1 MTVQDEFE
9 KQLKSINQTRN
20 QTIKKINH
28 ESNKAE
34 FTYVLAFYKNQ
45 VLSQLDISNKT
56 ESKMVQLII
65 QVLDILNKNYSTS
78 AVSKHVMILKLINQ
92 YKALIANAYIAV
104 INNRIDPKVLAK
116 NPLEYPHYE
125 EIDLDH
131 LDEYTEIIQKFD
143 NLNRQNVAQKDIEKW
158 RKVINKEW
166 FTWIKLAKKC

>member
-1 MTVQDEFE
+1 MTTQDEIE

-34 FTYVLAFYKNQ
+34 FTYVLTFYKNN
-45 VLSQLDISNKT
+45 VLAQLNISNQT

-65 QVLDILNKNYSTS
+65 QVLDILNKNYSSS
-78 AVSKHVMILKLINQ
+78 AVSKHVMMLKLIDQ

-143 NLNRQNVAQKDIEKW
+143 NLNRQNATQKDIEKW
-158 RKVINKEW
+158 HEVINKG
-166 FTWIKLAKKC
+166 

>member
-34 FTYVLAFYKNQ
+34 FAYVLAFFKNHI
-45 VLSQLDISNKT
+45 LSQLNICNKT

-65 QVLDILNKNYSTS
+65 QVLDIINKNYSTS

-104 INNRIDPKVLAK
+104 INKRIDPKVLAK
-116 NPLEYPHYE
+116 NSLEYPHYE

-143 NLNRQNVAQKDIEKW
+143 NLNRQSTTQKYIEEW
-158 RKVINKEW
+158 RKVINKE
-166 FTWIKLAKKC
+166 

>member
-1 MTVQDEFE
+1 MTTQDEIE
-9 KQLKSINQTRN
+9 KQLKLINQTRN
-20 QTIKKINH
+20 QSIKKINH

-45 VLSQLDISNKT
+45 ILTQLDVSNQT

-65 QVLDILNKNYSTS
+65 QTLDIINKNYSTS

-104 INNRIDPKVLAK
+104 INNRIDPKTLAK

-143 NLNRQNVAQKDIEKW
+143 NLNRQSTTQKDIEKW
-158 RKVINKEW
+158 RKVINEEW
-166 FTWIKLAKKC
+166 FTWIKPAKKC

>member
-1 MTVQDEFE
+1 MTMQNEVE
-9 KQLKSINQTRN
+9 KQLKLINQTRN

-28 ESNKAE
+28 ESNKVE
-34 FTYVLAFYKNQ
+34 FVHALAFYKNQ
-45 VLSQLDISNKT
+45 VLSQLDISNQT

-65 QVLDILNKNYSTS
+65 QALDIINKNYSAS

-92 YKALIANAYIAV
+92 YKALIGNAYIAV

-131 LDEYTEIIQKFD
+131 LDEYTKLIQKFD
-143 NLNRQNVAQKDIEKW
+143 NLNRQNTTQKDIEKW
-158 RKVINKEW
+158 RKVINKE
-166 FTWIKLAKKC
+166 

>member
-1 MTVQDEFE
+1 MTIQDEVE
-9 KQLKSINQTRN
+9 KQLKLINQTRN

-28 ESNKAE
+28 ESNKVE
-34 FTYVLAFYKNQ
+34 FAHALAFYKNH
-45 VLSQLDISNKT
+45 VLSQLDISNQT

-65 QVLDILNKNYSTS
+65 QTLDILNKTYSTS

-92 YKALIANAYIAV
+92 YKALIANAYIAI
-104 INNRIDPKVLAK
+104 INNRIDPKLLAK

-143 NLNRQNVAQKDIEKW
+143 NLNRQNTTQKNIEKW

>member
-1 MTVQDEFE
+1 MTTQDEFE

-34 FTYVLAFYKNQ
+34 FAYVLAFYKNHI
-45 VLSQLDISNKT
+45 LSQLNISNKT

-104 INNRIDPKVLAK
+104 INNRIDPRVLAK

-143 NLNRQNVAQKDIEKW
+143 NLNTTQKDIEKW

>member
-1 MTVQDEFE
+1 MTTQDEFE

-20 QTIKKINH
+20 QTIKKINQ

-34 FTYVLAFYKNQ
+34 FAYVLAFYKNQ
-45 VLSQLDISNKT
+45 VLAQLDISNKT
-56 ESKMVQLII
+56 ESKMIQLII
-65 QVLDILNKNYSTS
+65 QALDILNKTYSTS

-92 YKALIANAYIAV
+92 YKALIGNAYIAV

-143 NLNRQNVAQKDIEKW
+143 NLNRQNATQKDIEKW
-158 RKVINKEW
+158 RKVINKG
-166 FTWIKLAKKC
+166 

>member
-1 MTVQDEFE
+1 MTTQDEVE
-9 KQLKSINQTRN
+9 KQLKLINQTRN

-28 ESNKAE
+28 ESNKVE
-34 FTYVLAFYKNQ
+34 FVHALAFYKNQ

-56 ESKMVQLII
+56 ESEMVQLII
-65 QVLDILNKNYSTS
+65 QALDIINKNYSAS

-92 YKALIANAYIAV
+92 YKALIGNAYIAV

-131 LDEYTEIIQKFD
+131 LDEYTKLIQKFD
-143 NLNRQNVAQKDIEKW
+143 NLNRQNATQKNIEKW
-158 RKVINKEW
+158 RKVINKE
-166 FTWIKLAKKC
+166 

>member
-1 MTVQDEFE
+1 MTIQDEFE
-9 KQLKSINQTRN
+9 KQLKLINQTRN

-34 FTYVLAFYKNQ
+34 FAYVQAFYKNHI
-45 VLSQLDISNKT
+45 LTKLDISNQT

-65 QVLDILNKNYSTS
+65 QTLDILNKKYSSS
-78 AVSKHVMILKLINQ
+78 AVSKHVMMLKLVDQ
-92 YKALIANAYIAV
+92 YKALIGNAYIAA
-104 INNRIDPKVLAK
+104 INKRIDPKALAK

-143 NLNRQNVAQKDIEKW
+143 NLNRQNATQKDIEKW
-158 RKVINKEW
+158 RKVINEE
-166 FTWIKLAKKC
+166 

>member
-1 MTVQDEFE
+1 MTTQTDFE

-34 FTYVLAFYKNQ
+34 FTYVLTFYKNN
-45 VLSQLDISNKT
+45 VLAQLNISNQT

-65 QVLDILNKNYSTS
+65 QVLDILNKNYSSS
-78 AVSKHVMILKLINQ
+78 AVSKHVMMLKLIDQ

-143 NLNRQNVAQKDIEKW
+143 NLNRQNATQKDIEKW
-158 RKVINKEW
+158 HEVINKG
-166 FTWIKLAKKC
+166 

>member
-1 MTVQDEFE
+1 MTIQNEVE
-9 KQLKSINQTRN
+9 KQLKLINQTRN

-28 ESNKAE
+28 ESNKVE
-34 FTYVLAFYKNQ
+34 FVHALVFYKNH

-65 QVLDILNKNYSTS
+65 QALDIINKNYSTS

-92 YKALIANAYIAV
+92 YKALIGNAYIAV
-104 INNRIDPKVLAK
+104 INNRIDPNVLAK

-131 LDEYTEIIQKFD
+131 LDEYTKLIQKFD
-143 NLNRQNVAQKDIEKW
+143 NLNRQNTTQKDIEKW
-158 RKVINKEW
+158 HKVINKEW
-166 FTWIKLAKKC
+166 FTWIRLAKKC

>member
-1 MTVQDEFE
+1 MTTQDEVE
-9 KQLKSINQTRN
+9 KQLKLINQTRN

-28 ESNKAE
+28 ESNKVE
-34 FTYVLAFYKNQ
+34 FVHALAFYKNQ

-56 ESKMVQLII
+56 ESEMVQLII
-65 QVLDILNKNYSTS
+65 QALDIINKNYSAS

-92 YKALIANAYIAV
+92 YKALIGNAYIAV

-131 LDEYTEIIQKFD
+131 LDEYTKLIQKFD
-143 NLNRQNVAQKDIEKW
+143 NLNRQNATQKNIEKW

>member
-1 MTVQDEFE
+1 MTTQDEIE
-9 KQLKSINQTRN
+9 KQLKLINQTRN
-20 QTIKKINH
+20 QSIKKINH

-45 VLSQLDISNKT
+45 ILTQLNISNQT

-65 QVLDILNKNYSTS
+65 QALDILNKNYSTS

-125 EIDLDH
+125 EINLNH
-131 LDEYTEIIQKFD
+131 LDEYTRIIQKFD
-143 NLNRQNVAQKDIEKW
+143 NLNRQSTTQKDIKNW
-158 RKVINKEW
+158 RKVINEE
-166 FTWIKLAKKC
+166 

>member
-1 MTVQDEFE
+1 MTTQTDFE

-34 FTYVLAFYKNQ
+34 FAYALAFYKNQ
-45 VLSQLDISNKT
+45 VLSQLDISNQT

-92 YKALIANAYIAV
+92 YKALIGNAYIAV

-143 NLNRQNVAQKDIEKW
+143 NLNRQNTTQKDIEKW
-158 RKVINKEW
+158 RKVINKE
-166 FTWIKLAKKC
+166 

>member
-1 MTVQDEFE
+1 MTTQTDFE

-34 FTYVLAFYKNQ
+34 FTYVLTFYKNN
-45 VLSQLDISNKT
+45 VLAQLNINNKT
-56 ESKMVQLII
+56 ESKIVQLII
-65 QVLDILNKNYSTS
+65 QVLDILNKNYSSS
-78 AVSKHVMILKLINQ
+78 AVSKHVMMLKLIDQ

-143 NLNRQNVAQKDIEKW
+143 NLNRQNATQKDIEKW

>member
-1 MTVQDEFE
+1 MTTQDEIE

-34 FTYVLAFYKNQ
+34 FTYVLTFYKNN
-45 VLSQLDISNKT
+45 VLAQLNISNQT

-65 QVLDILNKNYSTS
+65 QVLDILNKNYSSS
-78 AVSKHVMILKLINQ
+78 AVSKHVMMLKLIDQ

-143 NLNRQNVAQKDIEKW
+143 NLNRQNATQKDIEK
-158 RKVINKEW
+158 
-166 FTWIKLAKKC
+166 

>member
-1 MTVQDEFE
+1 MTAQEEFE

-34 FTYVLAFYKNQ
+34 FAYVLAFYKNHI
-45 VLSQLDISNKT
+45 LSQLNISNKT

-78 AVSKHVMILKLINQ
+78 AASKRVMILKLINQ
-92 YKALIANAYIAV
+92 YKALLDNAYIAV
-104 INNRIDPKVLAK
+104 INNRIDPKLLAK

-143 NLNRQNVAQKDIEKW
+143 NLNRQNTTQKDIEKW
-158 RKVINKEW
+158 RKVINKGW